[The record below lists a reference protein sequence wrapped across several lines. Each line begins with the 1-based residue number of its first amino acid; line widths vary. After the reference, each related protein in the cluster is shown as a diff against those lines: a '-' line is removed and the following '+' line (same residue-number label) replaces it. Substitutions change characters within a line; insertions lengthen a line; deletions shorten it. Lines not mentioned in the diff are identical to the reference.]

1 MGIRRPAISTATS
14 TAVAAALIGSLGVPV
29 LAGTASATTAS
40 AKDAAVRE
48 NTVRGNTVRE
58 DFDGDGYQDVA
69 VAAPGAT
76 VGGHTWAG
84 YITIRY
90 GSARGFDPAR
100 TTVIDQDTPGVP
112 GTPGDNQG
120 FGYAMVS
127 RDLDGDGLTDLAVV
141 SREYRPENNV
151 GGSVTVLW
159 GQRTGISGQDAVR
172 LPAPANSQVGEDLTA
187 GDLDGDGHA
196 DLFMGNS
203 EDRDYHDV
211 LYGPFRRDGAP
222 AREQQ
227 VKVYSTDNFINSTA
241 VGDFN
246 GDGIEDLATFYVY
259 ENHAEGG
266 KLWLGTKTGLSTVP
280 QRLGSAAG
288 TAVADFD
295 QDGKADLATRI
306 FPNGD
311 TEGTEE
317 DPGTVKIYYGSSS
330 GPSQTRTQTIT
341 QDTAGVPGASEKGD
355 QFGGRLGT
363 GDANADGY
371 PDLAV
376 GVPGEAIGSKA
387 KAGAVVL
394 LKGGKDGLT
403 GKGAQAFH
411 QDTADV
417 PGVAESGDVFGGS
430 VRLLDVTRDGRADLI
445 AGAPGEDLGAVKN
458 GGAVWLLRGAAGG
471 LTAAQSSAQNP
482 TDIGAPAPKALFGLN
497 LSGDNGTGTVI
508 P

>member
-1 MGIRRPAISTATS
+1 MGIRRPAIS
-14 TAVAAALIGSLGVPV
+14 TAVAAALIGSLGVPIV
-29 LAGTASATTAS
+29 AGTASA
-40 AKDAAVRE
+40 KDGA
-48 NTVRGNTVRE
+48 TTVRE
-58 DFDGDGYQDVA
+58 DFDGDGYQDIA
-69 VAAPGAT
+69 VAAPGAK
-76 VGGHTWAG
+76 VGGHVWAG
-84 YITIRY
+84 YITISY
-90 GSARGFDPAR
+90 GSAHGLDPAR
-100 TTVIDQDTPGVP
+100 TTVITADTPGVP
-112 GTPGDNQG
+112 GDSGDNQV

-141 SREYRPENNV
+141 TRDYRPENNV
-151 GGSVTVLW
+151 GGSVIVLW
-159 GQRTGISGQDAVR
+159 GRKTGVSGQDAVR
-172 LPAPANSQVGEDLTA
+172 IDAPANAQVGEDITA
-187 GDLDGDGHA
+187 GDFDDDGHM
-196 DLFMGNS
+196 DLFMRNG
-203 EDRDYHDV
+203 EDYDYHDV
-211 LYGPFRRDGAP
+211 LYGPFDRDGAP

-227 VKVYSTDNFINSTA
+227 VKVYSTDNSINSTA
-241 VGDFN
+241 AGDFN

-266 KLWLGTKTGLSTVP
+266 KLWLGTKDGLSTVP
-280 QRLGSAAG
+280 QRLDSASS

-295 QDGKADLATRI
+295 QDGYADLATRI

-341 QDTAGVPGASEKGD
+341 QNTAGVPGASEKGD
-355 QFGGRLGT
+355 QFGGRLSA
-363 GDANADGY
+363 GDANGDGY

-394 LKGGKDGLT
+394 LKSGKSGLT

-411 QDTADV
+411 QDTEGV

-430 VRLLDVTRDGRADLI
+430 VRLLDVTGDGKADLA
-445 AGAPGEDLGAVKN
+445 AGAPGENLGTVVNA
-458 GGAVWLLRGAAGG
+458 GAVWLLRGAASGV
-471 LTAAQSSAQNP
+471 TASQSAAQNP
-482 TDIGAPAPKALFGLN
+482 TDIGAPAAKALFGLN
-497 LSGDNGTGTVI
+497 LSGDNGPGTVI